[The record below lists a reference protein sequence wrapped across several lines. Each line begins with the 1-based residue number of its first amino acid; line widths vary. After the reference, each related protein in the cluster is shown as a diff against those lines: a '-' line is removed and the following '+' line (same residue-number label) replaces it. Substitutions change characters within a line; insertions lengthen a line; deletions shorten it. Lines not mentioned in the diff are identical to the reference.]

1 MKKLFAKTERSE
13 EPPTSFKYE
22 RLGST
27 EIRLLRIQ
35 PYSLVKRLSG
45 SLETIRLQ
53 NDDGTVST
61 QFEALSYFW
70 GDEAADRTI
79 SLNNTP
85 FSIKPNLQ
93 GALRELSK
101 AKAERLLWVDA
112 ICINQADTNERNE
125 QVRMMSSIYRQ
136 ATRVVIWMGP
146 RFTGGKSVA
155 AEAIED
161 FAKRQRRGDDSQQ
174 LSTFLDN
181 PKNRIETE
189 RHLSLFSDYT
199 EAKAVDYTGGH
210 WPALVDFFDRPWW
223 RRVWVRYVLRYPCY
237 SFRFTARLL
246 LSHPLVGS
254 KRPKSP
260 VDVIYLMFQ
269 IHRRIESWLTC

>member
-1 MKKLFAKTERSE
+1 MKKLFAKTESSE
-13 EPPTSFKYE
+13 EPPTPFKYE

-27 EIRLLRIQ
+27 EIRLLRLQ
-35 PYSLVKRLSG
+35 PYSLAKRLSG

-53 NDDGTVST
+53 NDNGSASSP
-61 QFEALSYFW
+61 FEALSYFW
-70 GDEAADRTI
+70 GDEAADRTFL
-79 SLNNTP
+79 LNNTP

-93 GALRELSK
+93 GALRELCK
-101 AKAERLLWVDA
+101 GKVERLLWVDA
-112 ICINQADTNERNE
+112 ICINQADINERNE

-146 RFTGGKSVA
+146 RSTGGKSVA
-155 AEAIED
+155 TEAIED

-181 PKNRIETE
+181 PQNRIETE
-189 RHLSLFSDYT
+189 RHLGLFSDYT

-223 RRVWVRYVLRYPCY
+223 RRVWVRYVLRYSYCSFNLPHILCY
-237 SFRFTARLL
+237 PS
-246 LSHPLVGS
+246 VGRVR
-254 KRPKSP
+254 K
-260 VDVIYLMFQ
+260 
-269 IHRRIESWLTC
+269 T